1 MGRRNMSIKINS
13 FGGPL
18 VWLIRKYHS
27 DFSSKIM
34 LTVTE
39 FARRKQISGYI
50 DWFYS
55 QPTTPDFKFLMLETI
70 NRCNGKCSFCPAS
83 VDAEKRAFKRME
95 DAMIHKIFS
104 ELSETGWSGDVFLN
118 VNNEPFID
126 TRILRIARQFHELEL
141 GGVRIITNGTLLAVE
156 KLQEIAEVAD
166 ELIINDY
173 SEQYRLTENIK
184 QIYEYVKRNKQLFKN
199 INIVINR
206 RYSKEVLATRAGNA
220 PNKPRKNNK
229 ISGPCIYPF
238 TDLVIFPDG
247 KVGMCCNDCMEITD
261 MGNVNEESLMAI
273 WRGKKLTEV
282 REAVRKSR
290 LNYSFCR
297 ECDVMDAG
305 SREKKIAS
313 KH

>member
-141 GGVRIITNGTLLAVE
+141 GGYGSLPTGHFWLL
-156 KLQEIAEVAD
+156 K
-166 ELIINDY
+166 
-173 SEQYRLTENIK
+173 SC
-184 QIYEYVKRNKQLFKN
+184 
-199 INIVINR
+199 R
-206 RYSKEVLATRAGNA
+206 R
-220 PNKPRKNNK
+220 
-229 ISGPCIYPF
+229 
-238 TDLVIFPDG
+238 
-247 KVGMCCNDCMEITD
+247 
-261 MGNVNEESLMAI
+261 
-273 WRGKKLTEV
+273 
-282 REAVRKSR
+282 
-290 LNYSFCR
+290 
-297 ECDVMDAG
+297 
-305 SREKKIAS
+305 
-313 KH
+313 